1 MYKALIAAV
10 LIGGL
15 CSPYAIAA
23 VTSREV
29 PIEYAEK
36 GTTIKVTP
44 EGVAINLKGESITGM
59 TISDRRSIV
68 VKQIQNSILLQRIKF
83 QNIDGMM
90 SAPSGGSV
98 LRVWTSS
105 GKVLI
110 FNLVLGNSGG
120 SDISVVP
127 NSRPKPLP
135 MAYQSKSA
143 SLPSLPP
150 SPSVKPA
157 TETSSYPL
165 LSNVSVSL
173 PQTKIEQRI
182 EPKIDLKAQKRLEK
196 EAAKAAKAAKKQAER
211 ALKES
216 EKRRKEQEKIALKA
230 VVFEEKT
237 PKVIPVVA
245 ITKDSLVV
253 AAAPISTPVKSTES
267 STGFKLS
274 LGQSQAKAI
283 LSGLNKAK
291 YAKGKDKVGYL
302 SQDWMRTQDVIY
314 RLKKGDSLEKAI
326 QVTKSN
332 PTLVNRLLLLG
343 S

>member
-15 CSPYAIAA
+15 CSPCAIAA

-68 VKQIQNSILLQRIKF
+68 VKQIQNSILLQRIEF

-135 MAYQSKSA
+135 MAYQSKPA
-143 SLPSLPP
+143 FLPSLPP

-230 VVFEEKT
+230 VVFEEKA

-245 ITKDSLVV
+245 IAKDPLVV
-253 AAAPISTPVKSTES
+253 AAAPVSNPNPSES
-267 STGFKLS
+267 SNGFKLS